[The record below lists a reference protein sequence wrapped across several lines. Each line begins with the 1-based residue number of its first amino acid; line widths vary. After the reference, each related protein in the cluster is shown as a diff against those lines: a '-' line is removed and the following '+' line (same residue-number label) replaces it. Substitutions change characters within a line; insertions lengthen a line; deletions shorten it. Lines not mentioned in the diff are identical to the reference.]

1 MIEVQE
7 ALALIDQFTAESPE
21 VSAEVDAGLNGAV
34 LAQSISAPINLPEF
48 RQSSMDGYALCG
60 DASQGHELIGEIPA
74 GSAKT
79 YTLEP
84 GQAVRIFTGAAVP
97 DSADR
102 VVMQEHVSVEN
113 NRVTLIKDPIP
124 GANIRGIGSQ
134 IKQGQPVIDKGTKVT
149 PAIIGMLLSLGFTQ
163 VVVRKPPRVCVL
175 VTGDELTKPGVQ
187 KSPGQV
193 YESNGSVLEA
203 VVKEDGAY
211 FVETT
216 AVKDDFKASVRAIKS
231 AVAQA
236 DLVLI
241 SGGISVGDYDFI
253 AMALEELGAKKHF
266 HGVRQKPGKPLY
278 FGTLDGTA
286 IFALPGNPASTLSCY
301 CVYVRRWLQNYSGTR
316 PVAVSMPLGADLV
329 NRFGRALF
337 IKAKFMQGR
346 AMPIDEFNSATLL
359 SFSKADILIFMG
371 AEVTE
376 LKAGEMVETYK
387 I

>member
-7 ALALIDQFTAESPE
+7 ALALIDRFAAESPE
-21 VSAEVDAGLNGAV
+21 VSAEVDAGLNGAI
-34 LAQSISAPINLPEF
+34 LAQNIFAPINLPEF

-60 DASQGHELIGEIPA
+60 AGSKDYELIGEIPA
-74 GSAKT
+74 GSPKT
-79 YTLEP
+79 YTLKP

-102 VVMQEHVSVEN
+102 VVMQEHVAIEN
-113 NRVTLIKDPIP
+113 DRVTLIKDPSS
-124 GANIRGIGSQ
+124 GANIRAIGSQ
-134 IKQGQPVIDKGTKVT
+134 IKQGQLVIDKGTKVT
-149 PAIIGMLLSLGFTQ
+149 PAVIGMLLSLGLTQ
-163 VVVRKPPRVCVL
+163 AAVRKPPRVCVL
-175 VTGDELTKPGVQ
+175 VTGDELAQPGVQ

-203 VVKEDGAY
+203 VVKEDGAQ
-211 FVETT
+211 FVETIG
-216 AVKDDFKASVRAIKS
+216 VKDDFQASVQAIKQ
-231 AVAQA
+231 AVSKA

-253 AMALEELGAKKHF
+253 AMALTQLGAEKHF

-301 CVYVRRWLQNYSGTR
+301 CVYVRRWLQNYLGTN
-316 PVAVSMPLGADLV
+316 PATVTMPLGADLV

-337 IKAKFMQGR
+337 IKAKFDQGG

>member
-7 ALALIDQFTAESPE
+7 ALALIDRFAAESAE
-21 VSAEVDAGLNGAV
+21 VSAEVNAALNGAI
-34 LAQSISAPINLPEF
+34 LSQSIFAPINLPEF

-60 DASQGHELIGEIPA
+60 GAPEGHELIGEIPA
-74 GSAKT
+74 GSLNT
-79 YTLEP
+79 YNLKP

-102 VVMQEHVSVEN
+102 VIMQEHVAIKN
-113 NRVTLIKDPIP
+113 DRVTLIKDPGS
-124 GANIRGIGSQ
+124 GANIRVIGSQ
-134 IKQGQPVIDKGTKVT
+134 IKQGQSVLEKGTKVT
-149 PAIIGMLLSLGFTQ
+149 PAIIGMLLSLGLTR

-175 VTGDELTKPGVQ
+175 VTGDELAQPGVQ

-203 VVKEDGAY
+203 AVKEDGAH

-216 AVKDDFKASVRAIKS
+216 AVKDDFQASVQAIKQ
-231 AVAQA
+231 AVSKA

-253 AMALEELGAKKHF
+253 AMALTQLGAEKHF

-278 FGTLDGTA
+278 FGTLEGTA

-301 CVYVRRWLQNYSGTR
+301 CVYVRRWLQNYLGTR

-337 IKAKFMQGR
+337 VKAKFDQGR

-376 LKAGEMVETYK
+376 LKAGDMVETYK

>member
-60 DASQGHELIGEIPA
+60 TASKGHELIGEIPA

-97 DSADR
+97 DATDR
-102 VVMQEHVSVEN
+102 VVMKEHVSVEN

-124 GANIRGIGSQ
+124 GANIRAVGSQ
-134 IKQGQPVIDKGTKVT
+134 IKQGQLVIDKGAKVT
-149 PAIIGMLLSLGFTQ
+149 PAIIGMLLSLGLTQ
-163 VVVRKPPRVCVL
+163 VVVKKPPRVCVL
-175 VTGDELTKPGVQ
+175 VTGDELAQPGVQ

-203 VVKEDGAY
+203 VAKEDGTH
-211 FVETT
+211 FVETI
-216 AVKDDFKASVRAIKS
+216 AVKDDFQASVRAIES

-253 AMALEELGAKKHF
+253 AMALEELGAVKHF

-278 FGTLDGTA
+278 FGTLEGTA

-301 CVYVRRWLQNYSGTR
+301 CVYVRRWLQQYLGTESL
-316 PVAVSMPLGADLV
+316 AVSMPLGADLV

-337 IKAKFMQGR
+337 VKAKFMQGQ

-359 SFSKADILIFMG
+359 SFSKGDILIFMG
-371 AEVTE
+371 ADFTE
-376 LKAGEMVETYK
+376 LKAGEMVETYR

>member
-7 ALALIDQFTAESPE
+7 ALALIDQFATESPALR
-21 VSAEVDAGLNGAV
+21 AEVGAGLNGAI
-34 LAQSISAPINLPEF
+34 LAQAICAPINLPEF

-60 DASQGHELIGEIPA
+60 NASQGYELIGEIPA
-74 GSAKT
+74 GSPKT

-102 VVMQEHVSVEN
+102 VIMQEHVTVDN
-113 NRVTLIKDPIP
+113 NRVTLIKDPGL
-124 GANIRGIGSQ
+124 GANIRAIGSQ
-134 IKQGQPVIDKGTKVT
+134 IKQGQPVLEKGTKAT
-149 PAIIGMLLSLGFTQ
+149 PAIIGMLRSLGLTQ
-163 VVVRKPPRVCVL
+163 VDVKKPPRVCVL
-175 VTGDELTKPGVQ
+175 VTGDELAQPGVQ

-203 VVKEDGAY
+203 VVKEDGAQI
-211 FVETT
+211 VEVK
-216 AVKDDFKASVRAIKS
+216 AVKDDFQASVRAIES

-253 AMALEELGAKKHF
+253 GKALTQLGAVQHF

-278 FGTLDGTA
+278 FGTLDDTA
-286 IFALPGNPASTLSCY
+286 IFALPGNPASTLTCY
-301 CVYVRRWLQNYSGTR
+301 CVYVRRWFQQYLGTK
-316 PVAVSMPLGADLV
+316 PLAVSMPLGADLV

-337 IKAKFMQGR
+337 IKAKFDQGG

-376 LKAGEMVETYK
+376 LKAGQLVETYR